1 MSLFDRVRQA
11 FSAAANINPEKLAA
25 DQSTAQAYGDQLSRI
40 NKVGIPGTGVI
51 TAAVDTGERTAG
63 NPCYQLDIDVSLPGQ
78 DSYSVSKREMVP
90 STTIDKYAVGAAR
103 GVKVDPED
111 RNKIIFAN

>member
-1 MSLFDRVRQA
+1 MGLFDRVKQA

-25 DQSTAQAYGDQLSRI
+25 DQSTAQAYGEELNRI
-40 NKVGIPGTGVI
+40 NKVGIPGTGTI

-63 NPCYQLDIDVSLPGQ
+63 NPWYQLDIDVSLPGE

-90 STTIDKYAVGAAR
+90 ATMVDKYAVGTTR
-103 GVKVDPED
+103 GVKVDPQD
-111 RNKIIFAN
+111 RNKVIFAN